1 MGAKQQHSSYFPA
14 DVIKH
19 CGQGDLQKKLF
30 IWVSQGQ
37 KSVLGGGAGM
47 TAEAEAKG
55 SHLAPLARIR
65 ESNGQTKLNRNKK
78 YAVSI

>member
-1 MGAKQQHSSYFPA
+1 
-14 DVIKH
+14 
-19 CGQGDLQKKLF
+19 
-30 IWVSQGQ
+30 
-37 KSVLGGGAGM
+37 M
-47 TAEAEAKG
+47 TAGAEAKG